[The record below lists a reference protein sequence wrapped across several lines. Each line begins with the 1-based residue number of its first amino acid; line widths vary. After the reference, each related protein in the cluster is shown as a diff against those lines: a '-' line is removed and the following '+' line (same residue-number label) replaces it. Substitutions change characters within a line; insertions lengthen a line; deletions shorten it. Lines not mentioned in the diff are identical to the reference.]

1 MKPQFCPNGDCTAH
15 HQAPQGRWWVKWGT
29 YCTAIGGEVQRY
41 KCKQC
46 GKGFSEQTFSLDY
59 YAKRRVGY
67 EPLCRAVSG
76 CMGVRALGRLFQVS
90 PGTIENKIF
99 RLAHQA
105 LGVQG
110 VVWGKMR
117 LKEDL
122 VTDGIESFWVSQ
134 YYPVNWQ
141 VLVGA
146 QSQFIYGAEPV
157 TIRRKGRMRKEQKRR
172 RAEVERRY
180 RPPAKG
186 LERSV
191 QRVYQ
196 GVDYLLENAGTQPVQ
211 LRSDEHPVY
220 PRVLKNE
227 ALIPEWIREG
237 RLELRYYSSRLPR
250 TIDNPLFAV
259 NYLDRELRKDLAEHV
274 RETTRFARSAHTAV
288 ERFTVYLW
296 EHNYR
301 KPFRINQP
309 AADPLTHARK
319 AGVSP
324 GVIRWCESWMF
335 RGRVFLSRFPLPRP
349 LLDVWLRMQETP
361 LSQKRPYLPQY
372 ALQ

>member
-1 MKPQFCPNGDCTAH
+1 
-15 HQAPQGRWWVKWGT
+15 
-29 YCTAIGGEVQRY
+29 
-41 KCKQC
+41 
-46 GKGFSEQTFSLDY
+46 
-59 YAKRRVGY
+59 
-67 EPLCRAVSG
+67 
-76 CMGVRALGRLFQVS
+76 MGVRALGRLFQVS

-237 RLELRYYSSRLPR
+237 RLELRYYSSRGCK
-250 TIDNPLFAV
+250 IFCV
-259 NYLDRELRKDLAEHV
+259 N
-274 RETTRFARSAHTAV
+274 S
-288 ERFTVYLW
+288 
-296 EHNYR
+296 
-301 KPFRINQP
+301 
-309 AADPLTHARK
+309 
-319 AGVSP
+319 
-324 GVIRWCESWMF
+324 
-335 RGRVFLSRFPLPRP
+335 
-349 LLDVWLRMQETP
+349 
-361 LSQKRPYLPQY
+361 
-372 ALQ
+372 